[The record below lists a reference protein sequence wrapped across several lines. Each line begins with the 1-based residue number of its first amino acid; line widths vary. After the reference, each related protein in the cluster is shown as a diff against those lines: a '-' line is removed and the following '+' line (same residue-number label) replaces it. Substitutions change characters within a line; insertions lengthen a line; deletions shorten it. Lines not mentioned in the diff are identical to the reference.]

1 MTTVN
6 QTTWTIGGLSREANC
21 KIETIRYYE
30 QIGLLPDPPRTPGG
44 HRIYALEQVKRLTFI
59 RRCRELGFTVDE
71 IRELLTLVDGGH
83 FTCEEVREVV
93 VRHLAEVRLRL
104 KSLRAMEKA
113 LSGMAA
119 TCSGGTVPECPF
131 IETLYGK

>member
-1 MTTVN
+1 MITR
-6 QTTWTIGGLSREANC
+6 TTWTIGGLSREADC

-30 QIGLLPDPPRTPGG
+30 HIGLLPDPPRTAGG

-83 FTCEEVREVV
+83 YTCEEVREVV
-93 VRHLAEVRLRL
+93 VRHLKEVRQRL

-113 LSGMAA
+113 LGKVAGV
-119 TCSGGTVPECPF
+119 CSGGTVPECPF
-131 IETLYGK
+131 IDTLYAQR